1 MVGQNFNMEKI
12 NRKSHWEKVYQTKQL
27 TEVSWYQARPDI
39 SLDFLHK
46 FNLPKTARIIDVGG
60 GDSLLVDYLIAEGF
74 SNVTVLD
81 ISDQAL
87 KRAKARLGEQAD
99 LVKWVVS
106 DAASFRP
113 KEKFDFWHDR
123 AAFHFF
129 TEEKD
134 IHLYIKNVQQSIAP
148 GGYLVL
154 GTFSENGPDKCSGL
168 PIKRYSEAAMKERLQ
183 QFFEKIK
190 CLTVNHLTPSEK
202 VQEFVFCS
210 FRRLNL
216 G

>member
-1 MVGQNFNMEKI
+1 MNNLE
-12 NRKSHWEKVYQTKQL
+12 RKSHWETVYQTKNL

-46 FNLPKTARIIDVGG
+46 YNLPKTARIIDVGG
-60 GDSLLVDYLIAEGF
+60 GDSLLVDHLLAEGF
-74 SNVTVLD
+74 EHVTVLD
-81 ISDQAL
+81 ISEKAL
-87 KRAKARLGEQAD
+87 ERAKTRLGEKAA

-106 DAASFRP
+106 DAAAFKP
-113 KEKFDFWHDR
+113 KEKYDFWHDR

-134 IHLYIKNVQQSIAP
+134 IKRYVKTVQESIAP

-154 GTFSENGPDKCSGL
+154 GTFSENGPEKCSGL
-168 PIKRYSEAAMKERLQ
+168 PIKQYSEVAMKERLQ
-183 QFFEKIK
+183 QFFEKLK
-190 CLTVNHLTPSEK
+190 CLTVKHLTPSEK

-210 FRRLNL
+210 FQRMAY
-216 G
+216 